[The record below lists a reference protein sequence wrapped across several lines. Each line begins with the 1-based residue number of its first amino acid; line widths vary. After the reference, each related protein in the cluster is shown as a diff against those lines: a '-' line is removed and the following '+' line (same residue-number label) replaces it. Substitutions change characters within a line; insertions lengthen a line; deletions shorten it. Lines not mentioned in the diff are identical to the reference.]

1 MQEVGPRLA
10 YSEQLHAEKYR
21 LKGETFRDAMG
32 RVAAS
37 LTHGDNS
44 SRYHEFREVLL
55 DMRFMPA
62 GRVQAA
68 MGSPKAV
75 TPYNCL
81 SGDTE
86 VLTLNGYARLDQH
99 VGKTL
104 FVMSPVSGHPEEA
117 VVKSYGEQQLYEVTI
132 GNSSLGQRRAGT
144 FSVMATKNHRWVLQ
158 DGVVCDALQ
167 VGDLLKAGSSDVKAS
182 ASGFMHGLVFGDG
195 TKQREGKFAIRLCG
209 KKARHLP
216 LIMEAHPEARV
227 TYPQSLCGDPF
238 VTIDADDRE
247 LVGDLKA
254 LPADTL
260 GPQYLRGF
268 VEGLLAADG
277 CFSTRGND
285 PFQFHGTE
293 ETVRWMRDYMVLAD
307 YAPCGRAYACDSS
320 PTNYGPRSVSLWK
333 QVFRRTSDHKGFR
346 VLSIEP
352 VGAPQLVYCVEEPLY
367 RQLILR
373 NGLRTGNCY
382 VSGTIPDSFVSRDNA
397 EASSIMHRA
406 EQAATTMRMGG
417 GIGYDFSTLR
427 PEGALIEKLQS
438 RSSGPLGFMPIFNE
452 VCKATSSAGNRRG
465 AQMGVLRID
474 HPDAFKFVH
483 AKHNQTALTGFN
495 ISLAVTH
502 EFMEALDGGR
512 TFALRFGGRVY
523 QEVDAGEMW
532 EALMRST
539 WDWAEPG
546 VLFIDTIN
554 DWNNLW
560 YCERIA
566 ATNPC
571 GEQPLPP
578 FGACLL
584 GSFNLVKYLRKD
596 LGGSY
601 FDWDQLASDIPHVV
615 RAMDNVVDRAIY
627 PLPEQEHEAKAKRR
641 MGLGVTG
648 FANCA
653 EAMGMPYGSKAC
665 LAFEDKLLAF
675 ITRHSYLASTVIA
688 EEKGAFPLYD
698 PKYLQSK
705 FVRTL
710 DADVVERIMRF
721 GIRNSHLTSIA
732 PTGTISMA
740 ADNVSS
746 SIEPV
751 YRWKQERAVFMD
763 AGKQTVDLYD
773 YGFSNLGVRG
783 RRTSMGEVTAAEH
796 VAVLTTAQRH
806 VDSAVSKTVNC
817 DGSMP
822 WEDFKGIYLAAY
834 RGGAKGCTTFNKHG
848 KRAGLF
854 KEAFEPADLPFPP
867 QSGPAPI
874 GGGADVGLT
883 CEFDPATGRRSCE

>member
-1 MQEVGPRLA
+1 MQTVGPRLV
-10 YSEQLHAEKYR
+10 YSDQLHAEKYR

-32 RVAAS
+32 RVASA
-37 LTHGDNS
+37 LTSDDDHAD
-44 SRYHEFREVLL
+44 YHATREILL

-75 TPYNCL
+75 TPYNC
-81 SGDTE
+81 
-86 VLTLNGYARLDQH
+86 
-99 VGKTL
+99 
-104 FVMSPVSGHPEEA
+104 
-117 VVKSYGEQQLYEVTI
+117 
-132 GNSSLGQRRAGT
+132 
-144 FSVMATKNHRWVLQ
+144 
-158 DGVVCDALQ
+158 
-167 VGDLLKAGSSDVKAS
+167 
-182 ASGFMHGLVFGDG
+182 
-195 TKQREGKFAIRLCG
+195 
-209 KKARHLP
+209 
-216 LIMEAHPEARV
+216 
-227 TYPQSLCGDPF
+227 
-238 VTIDADDRE
+238 
-247 LVGDLKA
+247 
-254 LPADTL
+254 
-260 GPQYLRGF
+260 
-268 VEGLLAADG
+268 
-277 CFSTRGND
+277 
-285 PFQFHGTE
+285 
-293 ETVRWMRDYMVLAD
+293 
-307 YAPCGRAYACDSS
+307 
-320 PTNYGPRSVSLWK
+320 
-333 QVFRRTSDHKGFR
+333 
-346 VLSIEP
+346 
-352 VGAPQLVYCVEEPLY
+352 
-367 RQLILR
+367 
-373 NGLRTGNCY
+373 Y
-382 VSGTIPDSFVSRDNA
+382 VSGTIPDSFVSRDNP
-397 EASSIMHRA
+397 ENSSIMHRA
-406 EQAATTMRMGG
+406 EQAAATMRMGG
-417 GIGYDFSTLR
+417 GIGYDFSSLR
-427 PEGALIEKLQS
+427 PENALIEKLQS
-438 RSSGPLGFMPIFNE
+438 RSSGPLGFMPIYNE

-474 HPDAFKFVH
+474 HPDAWKFIH

-502 EFMEALDGGR
+502 EFMDALAGDKP
-512 TFALRFGGRVY
+512 FALRFGGKVY

-584 GSFNLVKYLRKD
+584 GSFNLVKYLRRD
-596 LGGSY
+596 LGGYY
-601 FDWDQLASDIPHVV
+601 FDWDLLAQDIPHVV

-627 PLPEQEHEAKAKRR
+627 PLPEQELEAKNKRR
-641 MGLGVTG
+641 MGLGVTA
-648 FANCA
+648 FANTV
-653 EAMGMPYGSKAC
+653 EAMGMPYGSNAS
-665 LAFEDKLLAF
+665 LAFENKLLAF
-675 ITRHSYLASTVIA
+675 ITRHSYLASVALA

-698 PKYLQSK
+698 DRYLQSK
-705 FVRTL
+705 FIKTL
-710 DADVVERIMRF
+710 DTDVQELIARH

-751 YRWKQERAVFMD
+751 YRYRQERTVLMD
-763 AGKQTVDLYD
+763 AGRQSVDLYD
-773 YGFSNLGVRG
+773 YGFANLHIRG
-783 RRTSMGEVTAAEH
+783 KRTSMGEVTAKEH

-822 WEDFKGIYLAAY
+822 WADFKGIYLAAY
-834 RGGAKGCTTFNKHG
+834 EGGAKGCTTFNKDG

-854 KEAFEPADLPFPP
+854 KETPEDRNMPFPGDNLLAM
-867 QSGPAPI
+867 SGIAD
-874 GGGADVGLT
+874 DVGMT